1 METLRALAARLD
13 EASATL
19 ATLSRT
25 VTATDPPHPAFGAHA
40 EGRPGE
46 IGRAL
51 HRQWTA
57 ATGDRAREAHAAAT
71 RLAAAAS
78 ALRDAADRYSS
89 TDDAVRRRFVREA

>member
-1 METLRALAARLD
+1 METLRALATRLD

-25 VTATDPPHPAFGAHA
+25 VTATDPPHPAFGAQA
-40 EGRPGE
+40 DGRPGE

-51 HRQWTA
+51 HRQWTS

-78 ALRDAADRYSS
+78 ALRDAADRYAA
-89 TDDAVRRRFVREA
+89 TDDAARHRFAREA

>member
-1 METLRALAARLD
+1 METLRVLAARLE

-19 ATLSRT
+19 ESVSRM
-25 VTATDPPHPAFGAHA
+25 VTATDPPHPAFGTHA

-46 IGRAL
+46 VGRAL
-51 HRQWTA
+51 HRQWTV

-78 ALRDAADRYSS
+78 ALRDAADRYAS
-89 TDDAVRRRFVREA
+89 TDESVRRRLAREA